1 MARAG
6 SMNAPGPFNFRGCGL
21 TAECLL
27 AREMVR
33 VRFPAAAPI
42 FLQAARQH
50 APESPKLNSGR
61 ALAPPGGTEAACHS
75 HFGVVADKQC
85 TCPASKLMWER
96 YPPTPPSFA
105 WNREGCK
112 GRMSSIGSAKE
123 DSPRTGF

>member
-27 AREMVR
+27 AREMAR

-50 APESPKLNSGR
+50 AAESPKLSSLRAARRQPAIFILGSWQTSN
-61 ALAPPGGTEAACHS
+61 ALAL
-75 HFGVVADKQC
+75 Q
-85 TCPASKLMWER
+85 ASLMWER
-96 YPPTPPSFA
+96 YPPTPPISTA
-105 WNREGCK
+105 GNSTNAQR
-112 GRMSSIGSAKE
+112 
-123 DSPRTGF
+123 